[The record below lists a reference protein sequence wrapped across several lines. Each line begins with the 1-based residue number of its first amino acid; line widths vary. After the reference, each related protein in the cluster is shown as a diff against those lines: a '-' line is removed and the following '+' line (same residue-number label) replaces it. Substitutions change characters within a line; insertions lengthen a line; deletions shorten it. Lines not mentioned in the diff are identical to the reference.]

1 MMKYLAF
8 APVILCFW
16 TVGLPAYSQDI
27 VHSLLEWESKSI
39 NLGSVLEEQGNV
51 TAQYAFTNRSGR
63 SLFIEEIMTDCGCTT
78 ADYTRDTL
86 AADEMGQITVAFDPR
101 SRGGAFSKSIL
112 VKVNDDPNLDTLVL
126 EGFNVPFPADA
137 AKAYPIVKAGLG
149 FRLPVIH
156 MGNVFTNEPK
166 VKQMDFFNFRD
177 YPIQL
182 SQVQEALPDHLEVR
196 LNPAVVT
203 AKSRG
208 ILEIYYNGEARGDL
222 GFFEEEIQFTVLSD
236 EKEAIDFKVI
246 ANVYEYFAPTP
257 LAEMNQV
264 PRLEIRE
271 MEVDLARIDSKVPIS
286 RMITL
291 QNKGQQELHIR
302 KVTANCDCVSI
313 LIPTN
318 SISPGGRTDIT
329 VTFDPRDR
337 KGIDHKA
344 ITIFSNDPIQPAQT
358 VMVKS
363 RIN

>member
-1 MMKYLAF
+1 MMKYLAL

-16 TVGLPAYSQDI
+16 TVSLPAYCQDI
-27 VHSLLEWESKSI
+27 AHSLLEWESKSI

-86 AADEMGQITVAFDPR
+86 ANEEMGQITVVFDPR

-137 AKAYPIVKAGLG
+137 AKAYPIEKAGLG

-156 MGNVFTNEPK
+156 MGNVFSNEPK

-182 SQVQEALPDHLEVR
+182 SQIQEALPDHIQVKLS
-196 LNPAVVT
+196 PAVVT

-208 ILEIYYNGEARGDL
+208 ILEIVYHGEAQGDL
-222 GFFEEEIQFTVLSD
+222 GFFEDEIQITVLSD
-236 EKEAIDFKVI
+236 EKQSIDFRVI

-257 LAEMNQV
+257 ITEIDQV
-264 PRLEIRE
+264 PRLQIQE
-271 MEVDLARIDSKVPIS
+271 MEVDLAKINSNMPIS

-291 QNKGQQELHIR
+291 HNKGQQELLIR

-313 LIPTN
+313 SLPTDRLL
-318 SISPGGRTDIT
+318 PGEQTDIT
-329 VTFDPRDR
+329 VTFDPKDR
-337 KGIDHKA
+337 KGLDHKA
-344 ITIFSNDPIQPAQT
+344 ITIFTNDPIQPAQT
-358 VMVKS
+358 FIVKS